1 MRTIVPNDQRLNKF
15 ECFRQR
21 IQPIKRNLEIR
32 EKAIEKQKIKRQDWH
47 KSIFPEEYVS
57 KD

>member
-21 IQPIKRNLEIR
+21 IQPTKRNLEIR
-32 EKAIEKQKIKRQDWH
+32 EKAVEKQKKKKNAKIGIRVFFQRNM
-47 KSIFPEEYVS
+47 
-57 KD
+57 